1 MTTLLAIF
9 TSRIA
14 GPVASIVA
22 VILLLFAVAQCSG
35 RAAEASRADN
45 AEREFALSENDRMQC
60 VTNRM
65 ALEGS
70 IATQNAALAD
80 LRHEAEVR
88 TQAAEKAVTEALRG
102 RAGAEARAAKLLK
115 SPPSGVD
122 ACARMESADTA
133 VLRSLQ

>member
-1 MTTLLAIF
+1 MTFLSIF
-9 TSRIA
+9 TSRLA
-14 GPVASIVA
+14 GPISSVFA
-22 VILLLFAVAQCSG
+22 LLFLTLALTQCVG
-35 RAAEASRADN
+35 KRAETHRADN
-45 AEREFALSENDRMQC
+45 AEREFAVAEKDRMQC

-88 TQAAEKAVTEALRG
+88 TQAAENAVTEALRG

>member
-1 MTTLLAIF
+1 MIAFLSIF
-9 TSRIA
+9 TSKLA
-14 GPVASIVA
+14 GPISSVFA
-22 VILLLFAVAQCSG
+22 LLFLALALTQCVG
-35 RAAEASRADN
+35 KRAETHRADN
-45 AEREFALSENDRMQC
+45 AEREYAVAEKDRMQC

-88 TQAAEKAVTEALRG
+88 TQAAEMAVTEALRG

-115 SPPSGVD
+115 SPPAGID
-122 ACARMESADTA
+122 ACARAMSAFDA
-133 VLRSLQ
+133 VKGNLQ

>member
-1 MTTLLAIF
+1 MTAIF
-9 TSRIA
+9 AILTSRMA
-14 GPVASIVA
+14 GPVASIA
-22 VILLLFAVAQCSG
+22 AMILLLFGVAQCSG

-45 AEREFALSENDRMQC
+45 AEREFALSEKDRMQC

-102 RAGAEARAAKLLK
+102 RESAEARAAKLLRN
-115 SPPSGVD
+115 PPAGID
-122 ACARMESADTA
+122 TCARAMSAFEAVKES
-133 VLRSLQ
+133 VR